1 MSKTYYTH
9 KRYPL
14 QDGVLGKVATLQTP
28 FYLTGGTALSRCYLH
43 HRYSDDLDF
52 FTNDHPDFLHHARRI
67 FDDLSATFSVRQTV
81 ADEGF
86 VQFFVTDDNTDLK
99 IECINDVSYHF
110 GEFHIFQNCKTDNP
124 LNILSNKLSA
134 LSRDAAKDYADILFL
149 SQKYAFN
156 WMEMVD
162 HAKQKDTWV
171 NELAIADL
179 LHQFDVHQFGIINWI
194 NPVDLKIAKKSLESI
209 ALDILKGADNS
220 ICMVN

>member
-9 KRYPL
+9 KLYPL
-14 QDGVLGKVATLQTP
+14 QDRVLRKVAALQTP

-52 FTNDHPDFLHHARRI
+52 FTNDHPDFLLHARQI
-67 FDDLSATFSVRQTV
+67 FDDLSSTFLVRQTV

-86 VQFFVTDDNTDLK
+86 VQFFVSSDQVDLK
-99 IECINDVSYHF
+99 IECINDVSYRF
-110 GEFHIFQNCKTDNP
+110 GEFAVFQECNTDNP

-149 SQKYAFN
+149 SQKYTFN
-156 WMEMVD
+156 WLEMVD
-162 HAKQKDTWV
+162 RAKQKDTWV

-179 LHQFDVHQFGIINWI
+179 LHQFDVNQFGIINWI
-194 NPVDLKIAKKSLESI
+194 NPIDLTHAKKSFESI
-209 ALDILKGADNS
+209 ALDILAGADNS
-220 ICMVN
+220 LCN